1 VLVIRL
7 SRTGRSRQA
16 AYRLVVAEN
25 SAPVKG
31 KFLEVLGGYNPSEG
45 KKTSLDKDRI
55 AHWIKQGARPSETAA
70 ALLKANGVEGV
81 DQFVRLRHQKRA
93 KKNPSEAEIAAAQAA
108 AAPKVEAAPVVEE
121 APAAEEAAPEETPA
135 EA

>member
-1 VLVIRL
+1 MLF
-7 SRTGRSRQA
+7 RS

-45 KKTSLDKDRI
+45 KKISLDKDRVS
-55 AHWIKQGARPSETAA
+55 HWIKQGARPSETAA
-70 ALLKANGVEGV
+70 ALLKANGIEGV
-81 DQFVRLRHQKRA
+81 DQFVRLRNQKRA

-121 APAAEEAAPEETPA
+121 APAEEAAPEETPA